1 MAARQGRDG
10 AAVARGGRAG
20 GGGRGNPALNG
31 YAAETQYADGPIV
44 CRRRSMQIE
53 VIMSGNLLYKNRLNY
68 VSRMLRKMDFSN
80 IYFKMYI
87 LIGYQAVD
95 YFRHFLLFP
104 QDTYE
109 TRDIAV
115 V

>member
-1 MAARQGRDG
+1 
-10 AAVARGGRAG
+10 
-20 GGGRGNPALNG
+20 
-31 YAAETQYADGPIV
+31 
-44 CRRRSMQIE
+44 MQIE